1 MTLFTKHKTETLESK
16 DGPGVGP
23 FSGLSSR
30 PDIYPGSA
38 GSWPADIAPSLP
50 LQRSRKIVRRKVS
63 PFTVVLVL
71 LGAAVVI
78 VLYISN
84 IIAVGQLMGEINS
97 LETQHRRILMEQEIL
112 KAQINKLASLERI
125 QEIAEKDF
133 GLSTPKEPP
142 VWLNLDQKR
151 LKKILQE
158 SQNP

>member
-1 MTLFTKHKTETLESK
+1 MTLFSKHKTATLEPK
-16 DGPGVGP
+16 TPEDGPLVRLP
-23 FSGLSSR
+23 SR
-30 PDIYPGSA
+30 PDLYSGTSA
-38 GSWPADIAPSLP
+38 SWPSEITPSSLP
-50 LQRSRKIVRRKVS
+50 FQRSRNIVRRKVS
-63 PFTVVLVL
+63 PFSVVLVL
-71 LGAAVVI
+71 FAAAVVI

-125 QEIAEKDF
+125 QELAEKDL

-142 VWLNLDQKR
+142 VWLNLDQER
-151 LKKILQE
+151 LKEIEKA